1 MTKTW
6 FLNYASVLL
15 YFVTPW
21 NFSLEFARALKLTE
35 LNVLLVKMAKHDTL
49 WTEIEDANVQYIE
62 KLKSKQ
68 IFHLISIKP
77 FLTTIPFS

>member
-15 YFVTPW
+15 YLVTPW

-35 LNVLLVKMAKHDTL
+35 LNVLPVKMAKHDTL
-49 WTEIEDANVQYIE
+49 WTEIENANVQYHRKVKIE
-62 KLKSKQ
+62 TNLSSY
-68 IFHLISIKP
+68 FH
-77 FLTTIPFS
+77 